1 MQKAAKKESTEHE
14 GFVFDFSNY
23 YEKGQEVW
31 YVLVTNYLHTKETL
45 HCRIRTI
52 YSNAM
57 ICNTIDREGSDVII
71 PIQDRSRV
79 FNSEQEAK
87 KAAKKIKA

>member
-1 MQKAAKKESTEHE
+1 MQKVAKKSDEQEFIFKYT
-14 GFVFDFSNY
+14 DF
-23 YEKGQEVW
+23 YEKGQEIW
-31 YVLVTNYLHTKETL
+31 YVLVTSYLHTKETL

>member
-1 MQKAAKKESTEHE
+1 MRKKKEAEIQE
-14 GFVFDFSNY
+14 PEEFVFDFRNF

-31 YVLVTNYLHTKETL
+31 FVLVTNYLHTKETL

-57 ICNTIDREGSDVII
+57 VCNTIDKEGNDVII

-79 FNSEQEAK
+79 FNSEREAE
-87 KAAKKIKA
+87 KAAKRIKA

>member
-1 MQKAAKKESTEHE
+1 MQKAAKKSDEQGYIFKFT
-14 GFVFDFSNY
+14 DF

-31 YVLVTNYLHTKETL
+31 FVLVTNYLHTKETL

-57 ICNTIDREGSDVII
+57 VCNTIDKEGSDVII